1 MVRIHHCCKWL
12 LTDEQANWVRSSIG
26 ICKTYPH
33 LFRFIEDLNEKD
45 RSILEGFS
53 MSSIRGGLNRS
64 NFEVQSNTLTQLGL
78 RSWYRDNA
86 IDGLSSRRCRNPSR
100 WSFSYKL
107 LACPRSLLNVIIT
120 LHLTQ
125 MIAIAAVTN
134 TTWNKLN
141 FDRLI
146 NLIDRRLDRACC
158 SAYFSYFAV
167 RKTKQFIQRFFSL
180 AIAIQRGLP
189 IYYVPFTRFF
199 ASLKGKERTKPKASK
214 QIGLTEVVGYDEFGI
229 PIFVDENFSDSNE
242 ALFDS
247 YDSDSYVEQDTQ
259 DSYSW

>member
-12 LTDEQANWVRSSIG
+12 LTKEQANWVRSSIG
-26 ICKTYPH
+26 ICKTYPTISSY
-33 LFRFIEDLNEKD
+33 IEQLEEGD

-53 MSSIRGGLNRS
+53 MSSIRERLNS
-64 NFEVQSNTLTQLGL
+64 LDFEVPSNTLTQLGL
-78 RSWYRDNA
+78 RQWRRGNVVDE
-86 IDGLSSRRCRNPSR
+86 LSSRRCRNPSR

-134 TTWNKLN
+134 STWDKIN
-141 FDRLI
+141 FDKLI

-199 ASLKGKERTKPKASK
+199 ASFKGKRKKKPKASK
-214 QIGLTEVVGYDEFGI
+214 QVGLTEVVGYDEFGI
-229 PIFVDENFSDSNE
+229 PIFADGEAQNSNE

-247 YDSDSYVEQDTQ
+247 YDSDSYYEQDSQ